1 MMTATMANKL
11 KSSNS
16 NASSEKE
23 RAVSNVHESDI
34 AAGQVRMKRCM
45 SVPYEQEFK
54 SILKCKTV
62 DESLHNTTRSEPAD
76 IGRPSFNRSISFGNI
91 GIREY
96 ARTLGDNPS
105 CSSGPPV
112 RYVLYGATTYVLAF
126 ALPCSHHQNS
136 SFTTII
142 SIAWEYKALKEMP
155 VEDYEENRPARRTQ
169 MEMVLP
175 RKLRSEMLKKDWAI
189 TQRQIAE
196 AVRRNVKIK
205 NQRRTT
211 VNNLGKASKMEQMF
225 ESFARKIKRTLLFQK
240 SVSKQVKELEAKHN
254 EAQRIRKQRMLNLQ
268 MADEYDTETRSAR
281 SGTSNP
287 NNMVEEKTAS
297 IDDSP
302 MEEPEDDPVPVPITV
317 SEQDI

>member
-1 MMTATMANKL
+1 
-11 KSSNS
+11 
-16 NASSEKE
+16 
-23 RAVSNVHESDI
+23 
-34 AAGQVRMKRCM
+34 
-45 SVPYEQEFK
+45 
-54 SILKCKTV
+54 
-62 DESLHNTTRSEPAD
+62 
-76 IGRPSFNRSISFGNI
+76 
-91 GIREY
+91 
-96 ARTLGDNPS
+96 
-105 CSSGPPV
+105 
-112 RYVLYGATTYVLAF
+112 
-126 ALPCSHHQNS
+126 
-136 SFTTII
+136 
-142 SIAWEYKALKEMP
+142 
-155 VEDYEENRPARRTQ
+155 

-225 ESFARKIKRTLLFQK
+225 ESFARKVKRTLLFQK

-297 IDDSP
+297 IDDIP